1 MKPLKDLKQESSDLM
16 WQLAH
21 AKKKSKEY
29 RKAKRRFDYLQPLIM
44 LIEAGL
50 TDDTIQRNIQK
61 LTDQYN
67 RMKVAFFEEFTK
79 VDPETGKETK
89 PKISKF
95 HKETGAGKIR
105 TQLNNFKFLA

>member
-1 MKPLKDLKQESSDLM
+1 MKPLKELIQESKQQMAVLVNT
-16 WQLAH
+16 
-21 AKKKSKEY
+21 KKSSKEY
-29 RKAKRRFDYLQPLIM
+29 KKAKRRYDYLQPLIM

-67 RMKVAFFEEFTK
+67 RMKIAFFEEFTK
-79 VDPETGKETK
+79 KDPETGKEIK

-95 HKETGAGKIR
+95 HKDTGAGKIR
-105 TQLNNFKFLA
+105 TQLNNFKFLS

>member
-1 MKPLKDLKQESSDLM
+1 MKPLKEIKDESKDLA
-16 WQLAH
+16 WRLASL
-21 AKKKSKEY
+21 KKSSKEY
-29 RKAKRRFDYLQPLIM
+29 KKAKRRYDYLQPLIM

-67 RMKVAFFEEFTK
+67 RMKIAFFEEFTK
-79 VDPETGKETK
+79 KDPETGKETK

-105 TQLNNFKFLA
+105 TQLNNFKFLS

>member
-1 MKPLKDLKQESSDLM
+1 MKSLKSLKDESKDLAWLLASLK
-16 WQLAH
+16 
-21 AKKKSKEY
+21 KPSKEY
-29 RKAKRRFDYLQPLIM
+29 KKAKRRYDYLQPLIM

-67 RMKVAFFEEFTK
+67 RMKTAFFEEFTK
-79 VDPETGKETK
+79 KDPETGKEIK

-105 TQLNNFKFLA
+105 TQLNNFKFLS